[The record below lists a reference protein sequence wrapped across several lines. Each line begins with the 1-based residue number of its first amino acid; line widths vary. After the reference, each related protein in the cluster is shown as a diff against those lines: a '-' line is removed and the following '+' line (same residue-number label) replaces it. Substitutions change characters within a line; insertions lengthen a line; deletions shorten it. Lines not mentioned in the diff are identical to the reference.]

1 MRQTPAVGF
10 LQLLICA
17 QLGTTGFDPVLII
30 SMAVKLIC
38 ALFKNRQL
46 QQTEEGRVCKLCLAG
61 HFCLCL
67 ALSSISYQELSGYA
81 WIPVGGQRLSMEEV
95 QTRANQQFY
104 KEIGVK
110 LWLKY
115 LCNPW
120 SRGYENATHCMLT
133 FNFVKLK

>member
-10 LQLLICA
+10 LPLLICA
-17 QLGTTGFDPVLII
+17 QLGTPGFDPVLII

-46 QQTEEGRVCKLCLAG
+46 QQTRKSLQTLSCRT
-61 HFCLCL
+61 FCLCL
-67 ALSSISYQELSGYA
+67 ALSSISYQGPGGYA
-81 WIPVGGQRLSMEEV
+81 WIPVGGQRLSVEEV

-104 KEIGVK
+104 KEMGVK

-120 SRGYENATHCMLT
+120 SRGYENATHSMLT